1 MVIESNVNETAS
13 ICGHQAK
20 FMDVDGLRTRYYDVG
35 DGEAMLLCH
44 GGNPSGT
51 SSANTWAPNLTG
63 LGKRFRVLAADR
75 LACGMTDNPQDKKD
89 YTMAATVDHMGNF
102 MTTLGL
108 ENVHMVGQSTG
119 GYVAARLALEH
130 RDKVKTLTIVDSATL
145 GPPVGDFAQRR
156 KILFAGRPDDTTSPT
171 YFADR
176 YRYHMGVMS
185 YTTEHVTEEWI
196 QAAAYMRGL
205 PKAVRTAQDL
215 GEADVNYFR
224 ETLPPHKAETH
235 QWIREGRLH
244 MPTLLYWGRND
255 PSAVF
260 EIGVALFEM
269 LSQTNSKVRMHVVN
283 RAGHFHYREY
293 PEEFNH
299 NLISFIDYWS
309 CHK

>member
-1 MVIESNVNETAS
+1 MSENASVNKTAS
-13 ICGHQAK
+13 ICGHEAK
-20 FMDVDGLRTRYYDVG
+20 FVQVDGLRTRYYDVG
-35 DGEAMLLCH
+35 SGEPILLCH

-51 SSANTWAPNLTG
+51 SSANTWALNLAG

-75 LACGMTDNPQDKKD
+75 LACGMTDNPKDKKD
-89 YTMAATVDHMGNF
+89 YTMAATVEHMGNF
-102 MTTLGL
+102 MKTMEL
-108 ENVHMVGQSTG
+108 EGVHMVGQSTG
-119 GYVAARLALEH
+119 GYIAARLALEH
-130 RDKVKTLTIVDSATL
+130 PEKVKTLTVVDSATL
-145 GPPVGDFAQRR
+145 GPPVGDFAKRR
-156 KILFAGRPDDTTSPT
+156 EILFAGRPANTNSPT

-205 PKAVRTAQDL
+205 PKAIKTAKDL

-224 ETLPPHKAETH
+224 ETLPPHKDETH
-235 QWIREGRLH
+235 RWIREGRLS

-255 PSAVF
+255 PSAIF

-269 LSQTNSKVRMHVVN
+269 ISQTNPKVRMFVVN

-299 NLISFIDYWS
+299 NLIQFIDYWS
-309 CHK
+309 SHT